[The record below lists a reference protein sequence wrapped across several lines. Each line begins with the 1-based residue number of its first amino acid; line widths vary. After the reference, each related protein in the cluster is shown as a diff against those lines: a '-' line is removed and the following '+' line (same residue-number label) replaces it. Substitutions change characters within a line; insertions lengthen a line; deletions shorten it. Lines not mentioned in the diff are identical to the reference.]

1 MPRTILGAEHSS
13 LSKIDKTP
21 ALKRLFFQQ
30 EASKHTRRF
39 LTVISAPKEMNREVA
54 GAGFWKGYFEVVTG
68 EDVSVF

>member
-30 EASKHTRRF
+30 EASKTHKT
-39 LTVISAPKEMNREVA
+39 ISDGDKCSEGNEQRSGRDWLLE
-54 GAGFWKGYFEVVTG
+54 GLL
-68 EDVSVF
+68 